1 MLPKYIQVKHSE
13 LSETP
18 KRMDFLKKALT
29 SLLTTSIETKG
40 KYSNLVYACNFQDP
54 IKFDNSEAYFSFK
67 KELIEQNAIILPQSA
82 QEKIAYQFMQAQLWL
97 HDSNKGNGY
106 EYNDKFFDWEKFI
119 IATINDTGANDATQ
133 YQTLF
138 DKIEIL
144 IDLAEMEISSGLK
157 KNLFDYYIS
166 SFYKNAKMHRAKI
179 KKIDIINPLFIFT
192 MRNIPMTNIATRID
206 EDEFDV
212 ELITTNYGDFIENI
226 SENHSIFLPILDD
239 FEKFKIANNVTVDA
253 QFIRSF
259 ILKEIDFLIP
269 VLKKHNNTF
278 TADEYRIIAKIL
290 THKVVLKS
298 RNISKIKKGTGLS

>member
-1 MLPKYIQVKHSE
+1 
-13 LSETP
+13 
-18 KRMDFLKKALT
+18 
-29 SLLTTSIETKG
+29 
-40 KYSNLVYACNFQDP
+40 
-54 IKFDNSEAYFSFK
+54 
-67 KELIEQNAIILPQSA
+67 
-82 QEKIAYQFMQAQLWL
+82 
-97 HDSNKGNGY
+97 
-106 EYNDKFFDWEKFI
+106 
-119 IATINDTGANDATQ
+119 
-133 YQTLF
+133 
-138 DKIEIL
+138 
-144 IDLAEMEISSGLK
+144 
-157 KNLFDYYIS
+157 
-166 SFYKNAKMHRAKI
+166 
-179 KKIDIINPLFIFT
+179 